1 MQVQGFCRH
10 ARPMDDALMSFNNGY
25 GGWSGNTR
33 RVIHMAEE
41 AKKPEDKS
49 LVVKSAVGDYLR
61 TKDVKVSSDLYD
73 VLNGVLKE
81 LLDKAVK
88 RATGNGRKTVMV
100 QDL

>member
-1 MQVQGFCRH
+1 
-10 ARPMDDALMSFNNGY
+10 
-25 GGWSGNTR
+25 
-33 RVIHMAEE
+33 MAEE

-49 LVVKSAVGDYLR
+49 LVVKSTVGDYLR

-73 VLNGVLKE
+73 MLNNVLKE
-81 LLDKAVK
+81 LLDRAVK

>member
-1 MQVQGFCRH
+1 
-10 ARPMDDALMSFNNGY
+10 
-25 GGWSGNTR
+25 
-33 RVIHMAEE
+33 MAEE

-49 LVVKSAVGDYLR
+49 LVVKSTVGDYLR

-73 VLNGVLKE
+73 MLNNVLKE

>member
-1 MQVQGFCRH
+1 M
-10 ARPMDDALMSFNNGY
+10 
-25 GGWSGNTR
+25 
-33 RVIHMAEE
+33 IHTAEEVKKEE

-49 LVVKSAVGDYLR
+49 LVVKSTVGDYLR

-73 VLNGVLKE
+73 TLNGILKE
-81 LLDKAVK
+81 LLDRAVK